1 MAWWCEEAAAAL
13 LRRPAVAEMAVD
25 VLLCAVPIWAA
36 VMIGLV
42 VGWAWRPRWT
52 GLLFLGLRSRL
63 RILWVPP
70 GLGARRLWL
79 ACTALSACSVAP
91 RLLSSAFRRR
101 RGKHGGE
108 VSPDEDGAADA
119 AERDG
124 GRTIFEGEHDT
135 VTERD
140 LEHLLQLLDNKESG
154 DTAWQNLMERT
165 TSNMTYKAWRREPEE
180 GPIMYC
186 SRTIFEDATP
196 ELVRDFFW
204 DGDFR
209 LKWDPMLAYSKTLDE
224 FPQNGTTIVHW
235 IKKFPFFCSDREYI
249 FGGRIWESGKTYYCV
264 TKGVPYPSLPKKEK
278 PRRVELYFSS
288 WRIRAVQSPK
298 QPGQQSACEVTLVHH
313 EDMGI
318 PKDVARVAV
327 RHGMWGAV
335 KKLQS
340 GFRAYQ
346 QMRGTENTLSH
357 SAIMARVTTKISIAG
372 SNGPLNQELSSASK
386 IDGEDDSCRTVE
398 HGFDWKWVV
407 VGGAVAAVCVLN
419 TGLVGKVLLLGAAR
433 RQAKK

>member
-1 MAWWCEEAAAAL
+1 MAGWCEEAVALL
-13 LRRPAVAEMAVD
+13 LRRPALAEMAVD

-36 VMIGLV
+36 IMIGLV
-42 VGWAWRPRWT
+42 VGWSWRPRWT

-63 RILWVPP
+63 RILWIWVPP

-79 ACTALSACSVAP
+79 AFTALSACSVAP
-91 RLLSSAFRRR
+91 RLLSSAFCRRR
-101 RGKHGGE
+101 HRGKHQDKASHEDRASAAPDGG
-108 VSPDEDGAADA
+108 GCAD
-119 AERDG
+119 
-124 GRTIFEGEHDT
+124 GRTIFEGKHDT
-135 VTERD
+135 VTEKD
-140 LEHLLQLLDNKESG
+140 LEHLLQLLDNKESW

-165 TSNMTYKAWRREPEE
+165 TSNMTYKAWWREPE
-180 GPIMYC
+180 
-186 SRTIFEDATP
+186 
-196 ELVRDFFW
+196 
-204 DGDFR
+204 
-209 LKWDPMLAYSKTLDE
+209 
-224 FPQNGTTIVHW
+224 
-235 IKKFPFFCSDREYI
+235 FPFFCSDREYI

-264 TKGVPYPSLPKKEK
+264 TKAVPYPSLPKKEK

-298 QPGQQSACEVTLVHH
+298 HVGQQSACEVTLVHY

-357 SAIMARVTTKISIAG
+357 STIMARVTTKISITD
-372 SNGPLNQELSSASK
+372 SNGPLDHDLSVTDETS
-386 IDGEDDSCRTVE
+386 DEDDRSQAVQ